1 MVKNTHKYF
10 TGYLYSDIKFTSL
23 HIMLPKT
30 SADVKCYD
38 GQTKWMYFVI
48 EDDDLLE
55 KYNAIWDKVNADIK
69 KEFYREPVYNKFLKT
84 NIKFYGDEVTVF
96 HDKEIP

>member
-1 MVKNTHKYF
+1 MF
-10 TGYLYSDIKFTSL
+10 
-23 HIMLPKT
+23 PKT

-48 EDDDLLE
+48 EDDNLFE

-84 NIKFYGDEVTVF
+84 KIKFYGDEVTDF
-96 HDKEIP
+96 HVKEIP

>member
-1 MVKNTHKYF
+1 
-10 TGYLYSDIKFTSL
+10 
-23 HIMLPKT
+23 MLPKT
-30 SADVKCYD
+30 SVDVKCYD

-48 EDDDLLE
+48 EDDYLLE

-69 KEFYREPVYNKFLKT
+69 KEFYREPVYNKFLKMK
-84 NIKFYGDEVTVF
+84 IEFYGDEVTDF